1 MAFWQVLV
9 LFGIVLTVIAFWKPN
24 VLFGILSGGGWG
36 VVLATY
42 LSDRPSNIVVGSSA
56 DNMAV
61 IVLSGM
67 IIGIFFWTF
76 YHQYQKG
83 FMGNREPRTK
93 VVPRRRMSQLT
104 PQEYER
110 YISTVMGRRR

>member
-9 LFGIVLTVIAFWKPN
+9 LFGIVLTLIALWKPN
-24 VLFGILSGGGWG
+24 VLFGVLSGGGWG

-42 LSDRPSNIVVGSSA
+42 LSDRPANIVEGSAA

-61 IVLSGM
+61 IILIGL
-67 IIGIFFWTF
+67 IIGVFFWTF

-83 FMGNREPRTK
+83 FMGDRQPRQR
-93 VVPRRRMSQLT
+93 VIPRRSIMNLSRD
-104 PQEYER
+104 EYEKYVR
-110 YISTVMGRRR
+110 TTMTRRR